1 MQHEANPSA
10 KGGNAITRTMLAH
23 FRELFDTEGTCTM
36 FSNEN
41 KSKQ

>member
-10 KGGNAITRTMLAH
+10 KGGNSITRTIACS
-23 FRELFDTEGTCTM
+23 FQELFDTEGTCTM
-36 FSNEN
+36 LSNES